1 MVSLNYVPF
10 LNKMSIHDITKHE
23 LSLVMNY
30 DISNYIMNLKERVNT
45 VMYVIS
51 VSCKLSGRIINNLM
65 AATQR

>member
-1 MVSLNYVPF
+1 M
-10 LNKMSIHDITKHE
+10 HDITKHE

-30 DISNYIMNLKERVNT
+30 DISNYIMNLKECVNT
-45 VMYVIS
+45 VMYVFS